1 MFDSIKKFVT
11 DFSAS
16 EEPEVFIHDK
26 IQLAEAALMYH
37 VIAVDGVI
45 REDEKKRMA
54 ELISQQFELSAE
66 ETKSLALE
74 AKIADQEAIDLY
86 KFTSILKRSLN
97 EEERIKIIEHLWE
110 MVFADGVLHELEDN
124 IVWRIAELLAVD
136 SRNRVLLKQRVW
148 KKTSQDSNTESDNPS
163 NNSDQ

>member
-1 MFDSIKKFVT
+1 MFDILKKFVT
-11 DFSAS
+11 ELSAA
-16 EEPEVFIHDK
+16 EQPEKFIHDK

-45 REDEKKRMA
+45 REEEKLRMT
-54 ELISQQFELSAE
+54 ELLSKQFNLNKE
-66 ETKSLALE
+66 ETKNLAFD
-74 AKIADQEAIDLY
+74 AKTAEHEAIDLY
-86 KFTSILKRSLN
+86 KFTSILKRALS

-124 IVWRIAELLAVD
+124 VVWRIAELLAVD

-148 KKTSQDSNTESDNPS
+148 KKNTQ
-163 NNSDQ
+163 NSDSILANE

>member
-1 MFDSIKKFVT
+1 MFDIIKKFVA
-11 DFSAS
+11 DLSAA

-26 IQLAEAALMYH
+26 LQLAEAALMYH

-45 REDEKKRMA
+45 RDEEKIRMA
-54 ELISQQFELSAE
+54 ELLSQQFNLDEE
-66 ETKSLALE
+66 ETKRLAQD
-74 AKIADQEAIDLY
+74 AKTAEHEAIDLY
-86 KFTSILKRSLN
+86 KFTSILKRALN

-110 MVFADGVLHELEDN
+110 MVFADGILHELEDN

-148 KKTSQDSNTESDNPS
+148 KRNSQEEDPSLSD
-163 NNSDQ
+163 D

>member
-1 MFDSIKKFVT
+1 MFDIIKKFVT
-11 DFSAS
+11 DLSAAD
-16 EEPEVFIHDK
+16 EPEVFIHDK

-45 REDEKKRMA
+45 RPEEKARMA
-54 ELISQQFELSAE
+54 ELLSSQFNLSEE
-66 ETKSLALE
+66 ETKSLSKE
-74 AKIADQEAIDLY
+74 AKIADHEAIDLY
-86 KFTSILKRSLN
+86 KFTSILKRALK

-124 IVWRIAELLAVD
+124 VVWRIAELMGVE

-148 KKTSQDSNTESDNPS
+148 KR
-163 NNSDQ
+163 NSKETDPPIAHE

>member
-1 MFDSIKKFVT
+1 MFDIIKKFIA
-11 DFSAS
+11 DFSVA

-26 IQLAEAALMYH
+26 LQLAEAALMYH

-45 REDEKKRMA
+45 RDEEKNRMA
-54 ELISQQFELSAE
+54 ELLSQQFNLSQE
-66 ETKSLALE
+66 ETKSLVDDAE
-74 AKIADQEAIDLY
+74 IAEHEVIDLY
-86 KFTSILKRSLN
+86 KFTSVLKRALN

-124 IVWRIAELLAVD
+124 VVWRIAELLAVE

-148 KKTSQDSNTESDNPS
+148 KRNSQDKDTSLPD
-163 NNSDQ
+163 D

>member
-1 MFDSIKKFVT
+1 MFDILKKFVT
-11 DFSAS
+11 DLSAAEQP
-16 EEPEVFIHDK
+16 EEFIHDK

-45 REDEKKRMA
+45 REEEKARMA
-54 ELISQQFELSAE
+54 ELLSQQFDLSEE
-66 ETKSLALE
+66 ETKSLAFE
-74 AKIADQEAIDLY
+74 AKTAEHEAIDLY
-86 KFTSILKRSLN
+86 KFTSILKRALS

-124 IVWRIAELLAVD
+124 VVWRIAELLAVD

-148 KKTSQDSNTESDNPS
+148 KKSAQ
-163 NNSDQ
+163 NSDSILSNE